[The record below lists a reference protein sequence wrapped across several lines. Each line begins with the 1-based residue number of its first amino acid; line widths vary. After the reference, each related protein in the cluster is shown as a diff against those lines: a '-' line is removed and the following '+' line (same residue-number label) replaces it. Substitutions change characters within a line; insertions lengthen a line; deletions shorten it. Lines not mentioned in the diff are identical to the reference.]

1 MSRKYSSQL
10 LNQLIFF
17 KQKQFTGKVNVKDFV
32 GTKWSLYLCLGR
44 LVWAEGGIHPYRA
57 WRRLLDRY
65 CSQVNETNF
74 KLDGDQKYECG
85 DYYVLTILLQKKYIT
100 REEATEFIK
109 IRASEVV
116 FDMLQSQSRKPL
128 KIEPETASTSSF
140 LTSGLQMSISLVNI
154 EEVLVEAE
162 QAWVIWQE
170 KGLQN
175 FSPNLAPC
183 MKKQE
188 RLREEVSGIVFQN
201 FLRLLDGQRSLRD
214 LAARMNKD
222 VRRLAS
228 SLMPYINQELLELKE
243 VKDINLPYLKPQS
256 SARNSNN
263 QDAQTDKPLIVCI
276 DDSPQICR
284 IMEKIIGKAGYRFI
298 GVQQALQAVP
308 TLISNKPNLVFLDIG
323 MPIVNGYEICS
334 QIRRVSQLK
343 HIPVV
348 ILTGNDGIVDRVRA
362 KVVGAN
368 AFVSKPIEVEKI
380 VQAINENILKDTPQA
395 LPDRRVTPKIA
406 TNHA

>member
-17 KQKQFTGKVNVKDFV
+17 KQKQFTGKVNIQDYV

-65 CSQVNETNF
+65 CPQVNETNF
-74 KLDGDQKYECG
+74 KLGGDQKYECG
-85 DYYVLTILLQKKYIT
+85 DYYVLTILLQKKHIS

-109 IRASEVV
+109 TRANEVV

-243 VKDINLPYLKPQS
+243 VRDINLPYLKPQANS
-256 SARNSNN
+256 RNLNE
-263 QDAQTDKPLIVCI
+263 QMDKPLIVCV

-284 IMEKIIGKAGYRFI
+284 IMEKIIDKAGYRFV

-308 TLISNKPNLVFLDIG
+308 TLISQKPNLVFLDIG

-343 HIPVV
+343 NIPVV

-368 AFVSKPIEVEKI
+368 AFVSKPIEVDKI
-380 VQAINENILKDTPQA
+380 IQAIDENIIKDM
-395 LPDRRVTPKIA
+395 PKEQSNRKVMPNVA
-406 TNHA
+406 TNPA

>member
-1 MSRKYSSQL
+1 MSKEYSSQL
-10 LNQLIFF
+10 SNQLIFL
-17 KQKQFTGKVNVKDFV
+17 KQKQFTGKVKIEDYAGV
-32 GTKWSLYLCLGR
+32 KWSLYLCLGR
-44 LVWAEGGIHPYRA
+44 LVWAEGGVHPYRA

-65 CSQVNETNF
+65 CPDVNETNF
-74 KLDGDQKYECG
+74 KLDGDRSFECG
-85 DYYVLTILLQKKYIT
+85 DYYILTVLLQQKHIT
-100 REEATEFIK
+100 REEATECIK
-109 IRASEVV
+109 TRANEVV

-140 LTSGLQMSISLVNI
+140 LTSGLQMSISLVNV
-154 EEVLVEAE
+154 EEVLVEAQ
-162 QAWVIWQE
+162 QAWVIWRE

-175 FSPNLAPC
+175 YSPNLAPR
-183 MKKQE
+183 MKQQE

-214 LAARMNKD
+214 LAAKMNKD

-228 SLMPYINQELLELKE
+228 SLMPYVKQELLELVKI
-243 VKDINLPYLKPQS
+243 KDIKLTFLQPQIPNNS
-256 SARNSNN
+256 SPASVGNS
-263 QDAQTDKPLIVCI
+263 DTPLIVCV
-276 DDSPQICR
+276 DDSPQICH
-284 IMEKIIGKAGYRFI
+284 IMEKIITKAGYRFM

-308 TLISNKPNLVFLDIG
+308 TLISSKPDLVFLDIG

-380 VQAINENILKDTPQA
+380 LQAIEENRLRKAAEQPSGGQVI
-395 LPDRRVTPKIA
+395 
-406 TNHA
+406 TNPA